1 MTYSIII
8 FAYRKPGTTPEQ
20 FKKHYEESHI
30 PLLREIAGETFPL
43 SHTRRYI
50 LRAEGEA
57 EGTTRNATTP
67 ASVLMGSQADF
78 DFDAT
83 AELIFKDAAEFQKF
97 CMLPPPPFP
106 SFHHRAT
113 HENSFPPEHFG
124 LHRYV
129 VKALQGTPANAAKL
143 GANEELFLDL
153 TKTSIAI
160 VGETLVTT
168 KE

>member
-97 CMLPPPPFP
+97 F
-106 SFHHRAT
+106 
-113 HENSFPPEHFG
+113 
-124 LHRYV
+124 
-129 VKALQGTPANAAKL
+129 KALQGTPANAAKL